1 MKDAKVLNVPTQDNG
16 EKTVLVISDIEN
28 VDVFQLVI
36 LEQVLNQ
43 RVTARHVLVVRAVY
57 TSQLVHVLDITLMV
71 CVVTAVQVL
80 EVDAIF

>member
-1 MKDAKVLNVPTQDNG
+1 MLNVPTQDNG